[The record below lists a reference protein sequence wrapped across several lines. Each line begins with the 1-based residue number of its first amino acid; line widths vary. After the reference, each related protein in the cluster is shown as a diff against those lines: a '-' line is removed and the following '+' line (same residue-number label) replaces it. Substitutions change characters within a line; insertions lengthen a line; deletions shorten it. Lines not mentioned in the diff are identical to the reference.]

1 MTLLSRWGWLS
12 GLKSRTWA
20 FKRMARG
27 LRLFIPMTNDVLR
40 GRFRP
45 VPWKAF
51 ALMAAA
57 VGYLLLP
64 FDLIPDFIVVFGM
77 LDDVVIV
84 GWLLNR
90 IDAQLAAYRA
100 WQLNNES
107 TTHTP

>member
-12 GLKSRTWA
+12 RLKSRTWA

-27 LRLFIPMTNDVLR
+27 LRLFIHMTIDVLR
-40 GRFRP
+40 GSFRP

>member
-1 MTLLSRWGWLS
+1 
-12 GLKSRTWA
+12 
-20 FKRMARG
+20 MARG

>member
-1 MTLLSRWGWLS
+1 MSLLTRWGWLS
-12 GLKSRTWA
+12 RLKSRTWA

-51 ALMAAA
+51 AIMVAA

-64 FDLIPDFIVVFGM
+64 FDLIPDFIVLFGV

-90 IDAQLAAYRA
+90 IDAQLEPYRA
-100 WQLNNES
+100 WRLDKDP
-107 TTHTP
+107 TTHRL

>member
-1 MTLLSRWGWLS
+1 MPLLSRWGWLKR
-12 GLKSRTWA
+12 LKSRAWA

-27 LRLFIPMTNDVLR
+27 LRLFIPMTNDVVR

-64 FDLIPDFIVVFGM
+64 FDLIPDFVVLFGV

-90 IDAQLAAYRA
+90 IDEQLAAYRA
-100 WQLNNES
+100 WRLEHDS
-107 TTHTP
+107 TAHEP